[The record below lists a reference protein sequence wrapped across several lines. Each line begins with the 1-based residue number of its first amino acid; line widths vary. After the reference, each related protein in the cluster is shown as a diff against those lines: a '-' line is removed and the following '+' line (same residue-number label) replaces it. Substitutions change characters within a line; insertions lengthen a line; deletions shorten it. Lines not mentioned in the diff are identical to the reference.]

1 MTNKLTPEHLQ
12 RRAIIYVRQSTFIQ
26 VVQNRESQLRQYNL
40 AGYAR
45 EWGFVEVETIDE
57 DLGRSAS
64 GLVDRPGFQR
74 LVTEICEGQIGAV
87 FCLEASR
94 LARNGRDWHHLI
106 ELCGLVGAVLI
117 DPEGIYDPR
126 VINDRLVLG
135 LRGTMSE
142 FELGILR
149 QRSVEAIRQKAK
161 RGELRFCLPVGLCW
175 GTGTAGSIELDPDVR
190 VQNAIHLVL
199 RKFQQLASARQ
210 VLLWCREQQIT
221 LPALGYSEG
230 ATQVYWQA
238 PRYSSILAIL
248 ANPLYAG
255 AYAFGKTEARTKVV
269 AGRPQKTS
277 GHQKPREQW
286 TVLIRGHH
294 PGYISWEQFEQ
305 NQKVLSENAH
315 MKSPMGRQRGRGGR
329 SLLVGLLRCRRCG
342 RMLQVHYGRRSIR
355 YRCING
361 NIKQGLPICI
371 SFGQVRVD
379 QAVSMEVLKAIQPL
393 AIDAA
398 MEAADQVQ
406 RRQNEATRAL
416 QLELKQACYETR
428 LAARR
433 YEAIDPENRL
443 VAAELESRWNTAL
456 LRVRELENRVSPA
469 EQKSASALV
478 VNRADLLALAEDLP
492 SVWESP
498 SSDPSL
504 KQKIL
509 RILIE
514 EIVADVDEG
523 AQEVVLVIHWIGGRH
538 SELRVAKMK
547 AGEHSRCTKA
557 EAVDIVRQM
566 SGRYPDEQIAR
577 TLNRLRLKTGAGNS
591 WSEARVRSLREHVK
605 LPAYK
610 AGQPEDRLNML
621 QVAQRLGVST
631 TLVRRLIGDKI
642 LPAIQI
648 VPGAPWEIDSRA
660 VVSPVVIQAAAA
672 AKNRDSRQQSPISEQ
687 TPMLPGLDAESVDG
701 EDLL

>member
-1 MTNKLTPEHLQ
+1 
-12 RRAIIYVRQSTFIQ
+12 
-26 VVQNRESQLRQYNL
+26 
-40 AGYAR
+40 
-45 EWGFVEVETIDE
+45 
-57 DLGRSAS
+57 
-64 GLVDRPGFQR
+64 
-74 LVTEICEGQIGAV
+74 
-87 FCLEASR
+87 
-94 LARNGRDWHHLI
+94 
-106 ELCGLVGAVLI
+106 
-117 DPEGIYDPR
+117 
-126 VINDRLVLG
+126 
-135 LRGTMSE
+135 
-142 FELGILR
+142 
-149 QRSVEAIRQKAK
+149 
-161 RGELRFCLPVGLCW
+161 
-175 GTGTAGSIELDPDVR
+175 
-190 VQNAIHLVL
+190 
-199 RKFQQLASARQ
+199 
-210 VLLWCREQQIT
+210 
-221 LPALGYSEG
+221 
-230 ATQVYWQA
+230 
-238 PRYSSILAIL
+238 
-248 ANPLYAG
+248 
-255 AYAFGKTEARTKVV
+255 
-269 AGRPQKTS
+269 
-277 GHQKPREQW
+277 
-286 TVLIRGHH
+286 
-294 PGYISWEQFEQ
+294 
-305 NQKVLSENAH
+305 
-315 MKSPMGRQRGRGGR
+315 
-329 SLLVGLLRCRRCG
+329 
-342 RMLQVHYGRRSIR
+342 
-355 YRCING
+355 
-361 NIKQGLPICI
+361 
-371 SFGQVRVD
+371 
-379 QAVSMEVLKAIQPL
+379 
-393 AIDAA
+393 
-398 MEAADQVQ
+398 
-406 RRQNEATRAL
+406 ATRAL
-416 QLELKQACYETR
+416 QLELKQARYEAR

-443 VAAELESRWNTAL
+443 VAAELESRWNMAL

-498 SSDPSL
+498 SSGPSL

-509 RILIE
+509 RILIV

-523 AQEVVLVIHWIGGRH
+523 AQEVVLVSNWIGGCH

-672 AKNRDSRQQSPISEQ
+672 AKNRDSRQQSPISESQ
-687 TPMLPGLDAESVDG
+687 CYRAWTRNQ
-701 EDLL
+701 